1 MDKDLLYRFF
11 EGHASLEDM
20 KVVKEWAGA
29 SEENAGLLRRER
41 KLFNAMI
48 LAGHSRRTDI
58 QRMRNRRNYFIR
70 EFLKIASV
78 IVITVSVTAV
88 LFSIGKDNGGMY
100 LAMQTITVPAGQRV
114 NLDLPDGSNVWLNAG
129 TTMQYPVSFMTDKR
143 EVILDGE
150 AYFEVAHNEKSP
162 FVVHTSTLD
171 VEVLGTKFNVEAY
184 SARKIFETSLME
196 GRVKVKLPHDE
207 KNSVILAPNQKTTL
221 IDGRLVVSK
230 IDDYNVY
237 RWKEG
242 LYCFRNKPFA
252 DIIKDLE
259 KYYDLKIQ
267 MDKKEIAKVGVQF
280 AKADVVGDGAA
291 EEVRVL
297 QNDVAFIYQ
306 RNRDNDVIHIK

>member
-1 MDKDLLYRFF
+1 MEYV
-11 EGHASLEDM
+11 E
-20 KVVKEWAGA
+20 
-29 SEENAGLLRRER
+29 
-41 KLFNAMI
+41 I
-48 LAGHSRRTDI
+48 RT
-58 QRMRNRRNYFIR
+58 NP
-70 EFLKIASV
+70 
-78 IVITVSVTAV
+78 
-88 LFSIGKDNGGMY
+88 GMV
-100 LAMQTITVPAGQRV
+100 AEA
-114 NLDLPDGSNVWLNAG
+114 NLPDGTKVWLNSG
-129 TTMQYPVSFMTDKR
+129 SSLKHPTRFTGDIRNV
-143 EVILDGE
+143 ELDGE

-267 MDKKEIAKVGVQF
+267 MDKKEIAKVALTGKF
-280 AKADVVGDGAA
+280 RISDGLDYAL
-291 EEVRVL
+291 RVL

>member
-1 MDKDLLYRFF
+1 M
-11 EGHASLEDM
+11 
-20 KVVKEWAGA
+20 
-29 SEENAGLLRRER
+29 
-41 KLFNAMI
+41 
-48 LAGHSRRTDI
+48 
-58 QRMRNRRNYFIR
+58 
-70 EFLKIASV
+70 
-78 IVITVSVTAV
+78 
-88 LFSIGKDNGGMY
+88 
-100 LAMQTITVPAGQRV
+100 
-114 NLDLPDGSNVWLNAG
+114 
-129 TTMQYPVSFMTDKR
+129 
-143 EVILDGE
+143 
-150 AYFEVAHNEKSP
+150 
-162 FVVHTSTLD
+162 
-171 VEVLGTKFNVEAY
+171 EAY

-207 KNSVILAPNQKTTL
+207 KNSVILAHNQKTTL

-267 MDKKEIAKVGVQF
+267 MDKKEIAKVALTGKF
-280 AKADVVGDGAA
+280 RISDGLDYAL
-291 EEVRVL
+291 RVL